1 MSIKLD
7 AITFT
12 SNFKDLELFLSAFK
26 FKFGFNEGFNVCL
39 VNYESSLQKVDHK
52 TLLYNNSIG
61 SKIVKLKQDSKSNLE
76 ISELLK
82 DEIQQYEL
90 FCQQNKVLNIA
101 FIYPDNSRYAE
112 GLSNLDKDL
121 LMPNTSYINYIIPTD
136 KKVLSLVD
144 DVYNLIISMGYE
156 LKKGA

>member
-1 MSIKLD
+1 MGIKLD

-26 FKFGFNEGFNVCL
+26 FRFGFNEGFNVCL

-52 TLLYNNSIG
+52 TLVYNDSVG
-61 SKIVKLKQDSKSNLE
+61 SKIVKLKQENKSNLE
-76 ISELLK
+76 ISTILK

-90 FCQQNKVLNIA
+90 FCQQNRVLNIA
-101 FIYPDNSRYAE
+101 FIEYDNSAYAE
-112 GLSNLDKDL
+112 GLSNLNKDL
-121 LMPNTSYINYIIPTD
+121 LMPNTSYVNVAVPD
-136 KKVLSLVD
+136 KKILAMVD
-144 DVYNLIISMGYE
+144 EVYNLIISMGYE